1 MATFHPEKLTTTIVP
16 PATPYWPID
25 DRKYTLTH
33 SDKTGQLLLTIGLS
47 YDEQA
52 INQQM
57 RNEVLAY
64 WSRTCGEYELRGRVY
79 VSQGEFDENLSMI
92 RYHIF
97 KRELPLALAAII
109 NGDNKF
115 YTYYPWLLDVPIYIE
130 FISIYPQFQQCLYL
144 GTPRQYLQKRID

>member
-1 MATFHPEKLTTTIVP
+1 
-16 PATPYWPID
+16 
-25 DRKYTLTH
+25 LTH
-33 SDKTGQLLLTIGLS
+33 SDKTGQLFLIIGLS
-47 YDEQA
+47 YDELA

-109 NGDNKF
+109 NRDNKF